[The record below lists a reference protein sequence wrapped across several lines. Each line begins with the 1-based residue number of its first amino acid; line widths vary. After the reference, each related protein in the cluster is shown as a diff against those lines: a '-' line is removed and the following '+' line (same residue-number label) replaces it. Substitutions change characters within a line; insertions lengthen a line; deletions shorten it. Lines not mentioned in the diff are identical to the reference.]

1 MKQVR
6 KPSHFLLMVLG
17 WNCSEFLAMADFAE
31 QVDNL
36 LDGFM
41 MCRMLT
47 QGRHCVVHLV
57 IDNTSHMPEG
67 H

>member
-41 MCRMLT
+41 VCRMLT
-47 QGRHCVVHLV
+47 QGRHCVIH
-57 IDNTSHMPEG
+57 
-67 H
+67 

>member
-1 MKQVR
+1 
-6 KPSHFLLMVLG
+6 
-17 WNCSEFLAMADFAE
+17 
-31 QVDNL
+31 
-36 LDGFM
+36 M

-67 H
+67 HWTEASMQVRQQGTHSKMRILAHQ